1 MNEINSIFE
10 TRYFSIGNSKI
21 TVGSFSYGIENVSVM
36 QWGEGAC
43 LTIGSFCSIST
54 NVKVFL
60 GGNHRIDW
68 ITTFPFG
75 HIFIDE
81 LGGKDIQGHPA
92 TNGDVVIGND
102 VWLAHGVTIMSGVSI
117 GDGAVVAANAH
128 VVNNVPPYC
137 IVGGNPAKEIRYR
150 FNLEIRQ
157 LLFELSWWDLPLQV
171 IKSITSDLSQE
182 PNTEILEDMI
192 KKFRNNP

>member
-1 MNEINSIFE
+1 MNEINSILE
-10 TRYFSIGNSKI
+10 IRYFSVGNSEI
-21 TVGSFSYGIENVSVM
+21 TVGRFSYGIENISVM

-43 LTIGSFCSIST
+43 LKIGSFCSIST

-75 HIFIDE
+75 HIFVDE
-81 LGGKDIQGHPA
+81 LGGGDIQGHPS

-102 VWLAHGVTIMSGVSI
+102 VWLGHGVTIMSGVSI
-117 GDGAVVAANAH
+117 GDGAVVAANSH

-137 IVGGNPAKEIRYR
+137 IVGGNPAKEIKYR

-157 LLFELSWWDLPLQV
+157 LLLELSWWDLPLEV

-182 PNTEILEDMI
+182 PNIEILQDMI
-192 KKFRNNP
+192 KKFRNNF

>member
-1 MNEINSIFE
+1 MNEINSIFK
-10 TRYFSIGNSKI
+10 TRYFSTGNSKI
-21 TVGSFSYGIENVSVM
+21 TVGRFSYGIENVSVM

-75 HIFIDE
+75 NVFIDE
-81 LGGKDIQGHPA
+81 LGGKDILGHPA

-157 LLFELSWWDLPLQV
+157 LLLELSWWDLPLQV